1 MAIVMQDIISRV
13 EEYLMDFNAL
23 SKRPM
28 NLAVFLCVHDSNGL
42 HHHHQLSEHVLCC
55 TLCYIQ
61 IAPIGAHRL
70 PL

>member
-28 NLAVFLCVHDSNGL
+28 NLAVFALARLVTPL
-42 HHHHQLSEHVLCC
+42 LCC
-55 TLCYIQ
+55 T
-61 IAPIGAHRL
+61 
-70 PL
+70 